1 VAKYNSLGG
10 NKWEVYNQAAMKEIR
25 EIPMTAAEA
34 ESYGDEWFEGVQAG
48 DSYSTNIK
56 IMDDFK
62 IDKELGGLWT
72 VEVPSGRTLTI
83 ANGGLLQ
90 ACITIQKGA
99 KIVVESGGKLWC
111 TQGGEEC
118 IMNYGTVDVKSGGQL
133 QSMFGGTFNNL
144 SGATLNLNG
153 TFNCGSVMHNVT
165 PDGSM
170 ARGVWF
176 VNKGTVKG
184 SGKALIF
191 GAFLGDY
198 TDEEIDEFYNWGEG
212 VLKERLGNSNISTGI
227 DRNLNP

>member
-1 VAKYNSLGG
+1 
-10 NKWEVYNQAAMKEIR
+10 M
-25 EIPMTAAEA
+25 PMTAAEA
-34 ESYGDEWFEGVQAG
+34 RSYGDEWFEGEHANET
-48 DSYSTNIK
+48 YSTNMK
-56 IMDDFK
+56 IMDDFT
-62 IDKELGGLWT
+62 INTDLGGLWT

-83 ANGGLLQ
+83 AKGGLLQ
-90 ACITIQKGA
+90 ACVTVQKGA

-118 IMNYGTVDVKSGGQL
+118 IMNYGTVDVKSGGQI

-170 ARGVWF
+170 ARAVWF

-184 SGKALIF
+184 SGKATIF
-191 GAFLGDY
+191 GAFLGNY
-198 TDEEIDEFYNWGEG
+198 TDEEKDEFFNWGEEQ
-212 VLKERLGNSNISTGI
+212 LAERLGNSSITTSQNR
-227 DRNLNP
+227 DYNP